1 MLLLKIEKRH
11 DKATAAKILG
21 ISELVKGIKEI
32 FVFQV
37 YVSEKK
43 NKNRIKEFLDV

>member
-11 DKATAAKILG
+11 DKTTIAKMLAVG
-21 ISELVKGIKEI
+21 ELVKGIKEI

-37 YVSEKK
+37 FVLEKK
-43 NKNRIKEFLDV
+43 NKNRIKEFLGV